1 MDRRLIWIGICAGIG
16 AIAGVAIGDVLHAS
30 HAIADAVAGLGGG
43 LGALAGTLIV
53 RGRVA

>member
-1 MDRRLIWIGICAGIG
+1 MDRRLIRIGICAGIG